1 MLERYLETGQIVNTH
16 GVRGEVR
23 IQPWADDPEFLLD
36 FQTFYLNGKPY
47 RVEQSR
53 VHKSMVLCK
62 LEGVDTVEAAA
73 ALRGTVVKIDREDAD
88 LPEGRVFVADLIGL
102 PVYADGEQI
111 GILQEVLNYPASD
124 IYVVR
129 GEHEY
134 LIPVVPEFV
143 ERAVPEDGIHVR
155 LIEGMRTD
163 EN

>member
-1 MLERYLETGQIVNTH
+1 MLERYLETGEIVNTH

-23 IQPWADDPEFLLD
+23 IQPWADGPEFLLD
-36 FQTFYLNGKPY
+36 FHTFYLNGKPY

-73 ALRGTVVKIDREDAD
+73 ALRGTVVKIDREDAN
-88 LPEGRVFVADLIGL
+88 LPEGKVFVADLIGL

-111 GILQEVLNYPASD
+111 GTLQEVLNYPASD
-124 IYVVR
+124 VYVIR

-134 LIPVVPEFV
+134 MIPVVPEFV
-143 ERAVPEDGIHVR
+143 ECAVPEDGIYVR

>member
-1 MLERYLETGQIVNTH
+1 MLERYLETGEIVNTH

-23 IQPWADDPEFLLD
+23 IQPWADGPEFLLD
-36 FQTFYLNGKPY
+36 FHTFYLNGKPY

-73 ALRGTVVKIDREDAD
+73 ALRGTVVKIDREDAN
-88 LPEGRVFVADLIGL
+88 LPEGKVFVADLIGL

-111 GILQEVLNYPASD
+111 GTLQEVLNYPASD
-124 IYVVR
+124 VYVIR

-134 LIPVVPEFV
+134 MIPVVPEFV
-143 ERAVPEDGIHVR
+143 EHAVPEDGIYVR